1 MQVPVVSV
9 RVVGM
14 GVAKRLVL
22 MRVRMLAQCELAVSM
37 GVLVVLVVLVL
48 VVMQHRFMGVDMR
61 MLFSQMQAHP
71 CCHQH
76 AGNQ

>member
-1 MQVPVVSV
+1 MPVPVVRI

-22 MRVRMLAQCELAVSM
+22 MQVRMLARCELAVSM
-37 GVLVVLVVLVL
+37 GVLVVLIVLML

-61 MLFSQMQAHP
+61 MLFSQMQPHSR
-71 CCHQH
+71 CHQH